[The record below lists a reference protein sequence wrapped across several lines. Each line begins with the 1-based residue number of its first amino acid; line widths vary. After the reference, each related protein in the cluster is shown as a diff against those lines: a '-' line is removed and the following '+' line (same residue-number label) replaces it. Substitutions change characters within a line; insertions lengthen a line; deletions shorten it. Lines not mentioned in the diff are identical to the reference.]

1 MSRGRDAFH
10 PRPHSI
16 ETRDRVDH
24 DSRSEHRVAGANL
37 VAGLGSQSVP
47 TMTGGRDSEAVI
59 PVSTNLLACETVD
72 PMSDV
77 PRSLGGPPVA
87 RTAGEDRWPLGVF
100 ATTHWSV
107 ILNAQ
112 SSDSTEARSAL
123 EQLCGAYWY
132 PVYAHVRRHGH
143 GPDDA
148 CDHTQEFFGTLLRR
162 EAILT
167 VEPAKGRFRTFLLKS
182 LDNFLADQADRTRAA
197 KRGAGQ
203 RLVELDALDAE
214 ERYALE
220 PAVEET
226 PDKAF
231 DPRWAAALMERV
243 RTEQTAPDAPI
254 IGNLCSSMPDMDEV
268 ADTLPDLQ
276 CWTTNQIAQ
285 NAFGT
290 SYNNL
295 SAGD

>member
-1 MSRGRDAFH
+1 
-10 PRPHSI
+10 
-16 ETRDRVDH
+16 
-24 DSRSEHRVAGANL
+24 
-37 VAGLGSQSVP
+37 
-47 TMTGGRDSEAVI
+47 
-59 PVSTNLLACETVD
+59 
-72 PMSDV
+72 MSDV

-87 RTAGEDRWPLGVF
+87 RTAGEDRWPAGLF

-132 PVYAHVRRHGH
+132 PVYAHVRRHGY

-162 EAILT
+162 GAFLT

-182 LDNFLADQADRTRAA
+182 LDHFLADQADRAGAA

-220 PAVEET
+220 PAVDET

-231 DPRWAAALMERV
+231 DRRWAAALMERV
-243 RTEQTAPDAPI
+243 FERLQSEQTAAGKTAQFERLKPFLAREVEPGEYEALEPHLGIGRNAIAAAVRRLRLRCRELALAEVMNTVAAP
-254 IGNLCSSMPDMDEV
+254 GEAEAELRQLFS
-268 ADTLPDLQ
+268 
-276 CWTTNQIAQ
+276 
-285 NAFGT
+285 
-290 SYNNL
+290 
-295 SAGD
+295 